1 MRGIQTPVSEI
12 RHKIFTEIAR
22 VAYESYQ
29 TDYPL
34 RLPKRMKRSCFHE
47 VKVDWLP
54 VWTHFRFP
62 TKNIGLDGLE
72 YALTTKKVKRKSLLD
87 WKE

>member
-1 MRGIQTPVSEI
+1 MNWHISCVN
-12 RHKIFTEIAR
+12 
-22 VAYESYQ
+22 SYMKL
-29 TDYPL
+29 YIISN
-34 RLPKRMKRSCFHE
+34 RLPVKVTKEDETFVFHE
-47 VKVDWLP
+47 VKADWLP

>member
-1 MRGIQTPVSEI
+1 MNWHISCVN
-12 RHKIFTEIAR
+12 
-22 VAYESYQ
+22 SYMKLYIISNR
-29 TDYPL
+29 YPL

>member
-1 MRGIQTPVSEI
+1 MSWHISCVNSYI
-12 RHKIFTEIAR
+12 NFIL
-22 VAYESYQ
+22 YQ

>member
-1 MRGIQTPVSEI
+1 MSWHISCVNSYMKFI
-12 RHKIFTEIAR
+12 L
-22 VAYESYQ
+22 YQ

>member
-1 MRGIQTPVSEI
+1 
-12 RHKIFTEIAR
+12 
-22 VAYESYQ
+22 
-29 TDYPL
+29 
-34 RLPKRMKRSCFHE
+34 MKRSCFHE
-47 VKVDWLP
+47 VKVDWL
-54 VWTHFRFP
+54 P

>member
-1 MRGIQTPVSEI
+1 MSWHISCVNSYMNFI
-12 RHKIFTEIAR
+12 L
-22 VAYESYQ
+22 YQ

>member
-1 MRGIQTPVSEI
+1 
-12 RHKIFTEIAR
+12 
-22 VAYESYQ
+22 
-29 TDYPL
+29 
-34 RLPKRMKRSCFHE
+34 MKRSCFHE
-47 VKVDWLP
+47 VKADWLP

>member
-1 MRGIQTPVSEI
+1 
-12 RHKIFTEIAR
+12 
-22 VAYESYQ
+22 
-29 TDYPL
+29 
-34 RLPKRMKRSCFHE
+34 MKRSCFHE

-72 YALTTKKVKRKSLLD
+72 YALTTKKVKRKMIIRILSV
-87 WKE
+87 KF

>member
-1 MRGIQTPVSEI
+1 
-12 RHKIFTEIAR
+12 
-22 VAYESYQ
+22 
-29 TDYPL
+29 
-34 RLPKRMKRSCFHE
+34 MKRSCFHE

-72 YALTTKKVKRKSLLD
+72 YALTVKRKSLLD

>member
-1 MRGIQTPVSEI
+1 
-12 RHKIFTEIAR
+12 
-22 VAYESYQ
+22 
-29 TDYPL
+29 
-34 RLPKRMKRSCFHE
+34 MKRSCFHE

-72 YALTTKKVKRKSLLD
+72 YALTTKKVKRKSLELFGHYVTTFLFIRYIGTLSGNRIR
-87 WKE
+87 K